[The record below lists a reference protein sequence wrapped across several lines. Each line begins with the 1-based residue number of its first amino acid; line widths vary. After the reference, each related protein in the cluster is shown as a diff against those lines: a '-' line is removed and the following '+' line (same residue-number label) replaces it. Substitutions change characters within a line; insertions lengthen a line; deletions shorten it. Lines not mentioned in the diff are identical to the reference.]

1 MVSEI
6 DWVAKKEAWIKQ
18 VQELCDEVKKWAK
31 AKSWSVHE
39 DFKKISEDHIGS
51 YEVPCLILL
60 SPQGRVHIDPIGCEI
75 VGAAGRVDIF
85 TWPALNRML
94 LVRTGDRWEIR
105 TDARVALDAEW
116 CEKTFFDIISRLD
129 AA

>member
-1 MVSEI
+1 MTVEI
-6 DWVAKKEAWIKQ
+6 DWGAKKEAWVTQ
-18 VQELCDEVKKWAK
+18 VQELCEEVKKWAEE
-31 AKSWSVHE
+31 KSWSVHE
-39 DFKKISEDHIGS
+39 DVKQINEDHIGS
-51 YEVPCLILL
+51 YQAPCLILQ

-105 TDARVALDAEW
+105 TDARVAWEKPW
-116 CEKTFFDIISRLD
+116 CEDTFFAIVSCLD